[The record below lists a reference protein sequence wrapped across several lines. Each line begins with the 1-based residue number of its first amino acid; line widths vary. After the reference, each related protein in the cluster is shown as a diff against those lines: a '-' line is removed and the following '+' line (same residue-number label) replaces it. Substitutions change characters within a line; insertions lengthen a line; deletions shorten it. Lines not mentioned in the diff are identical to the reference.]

1 MYFPKLNAPRQSRV
15 TVNRFPGLDRRP
27 RGQEGSFREME
38 NLCAQGYPTLTVR
51 RPRGI
56 AGSVTAPGGLTAK
69 DGLIWVDGHTLYVN
83 GSAAGLVLSEG
94 KKQLVSMGAWLLIW
108 PDKKYLN
115 TKNITDFGSME
126 ASFESSGT
134 VTYLLC
140 NADGSAL
147 GKVSSTKPEEPQGGD
162 YWIDTSQTPHSLMV
176 WSDSSEMWT
185 GVPTVYT
192 KIQALGI
199 GANFAQY
206 DGVKISGVAYDGDS
220 AVVKE
225 QFDGLNATKVIYARD
240 DDYIV
245 VVGLIDLTYEQT
257 NGTVTVERS
266 EQCPTCKGNGCAEGT
281 TPEVCSV
288 CHGTG
293 SVRTTQR
300 TPFGMV
306 QSQGPCPKCGG
317 TGKIIHQ
324 PCPTCKGKANV
335 RRNRKLSVNI
345 PAGIDDGQTI
355 SMKGQGNA
363 GRDGGPAGDLLVTVS
378 VRRHE
383 TFERDG
389 TSVLSSA
396 NVSFAQAALGAD
408 IEVPTLDGKVKLTI
422 PEGTQPGTVFRL
434 RGKGIPFLRGSGRGD
449 QYVTVYI
456 ETPRNLNREQKEAL
470 KKFSESLGEKNYEE
484 HKSFFGKF
492 KL

>member
-1 MYFPKLNAPRQSRV
+1 
-15 TVNRFPGLDRRP
+15 
-27 RGQEGSFREME
+27 ME
-38 NLCAQGYPTLTVR
+38 
-51 RPRGI
+51 
-56 AGSVTAPGGLTAK
+56 
-69 DGLIWVDGHTLYVN
+69 
-83 GSAAGLVLSEG
+83 
-94 KKQLVSMGAWLLIW
+94 
-108 PDKKYLN
+108 
-115 TKNITDFGSME
+115 
-126 ASFESSGT
+126 
-134 VTYLLC
+134 
-140 NADGSAL
+140 
-147 GKVSSTKPEEPQGGD
+147 
-162 YWIDTSQTPHSLMV
+162 
-176 WSDSSEMWT
+176 
-185 GVPTVYT
+185 
-192 KIQALGI
+192 
-199 GANFAQY
+199 
-206 DGVKISGVAYDGDS
+206 
-220 AVVKE
+220 
-225 QFDGLNATKVIYARD
+225 
-240 DDYIV
+240 
-245 VVGLIDLTYEQT
+245 LIDFSIYPASDVQYGGSERKEAILVP
-257 NGTVTVERS
+257 NGGGRPCEYMLKFR
-266 EQCPTCKGNGCAEGT
+266 
-281 TPEVCSV
+281 
-288 CHGTG
+288 
-293 SVRTTQR
+293 QR

-449 QYVTVYI
+449 QYVTVNVVVPKNM
-456 ETPRNLNREQKEAL
+456 TAAQKDALREYAKAMDGRAPESSIFGR
-470 KKFSESLGEKNYEE
+470 KKK
-484 HKSFFGKF
+484 
-492 KL
+492 